1 MKKLLS
7 LLIGVSALAL
17 QVKADT
23 IALWTFESPNIPPTV
38 VGSSITGLLPSIGS
52 GTASGVH
59 ASASTIFSTAVGNGS
74 ANALSANNWTA
85 GDYWQFRVSTT
96 GFKDIQLSFAQRGDS
111 TGPTNFNLAFSLD
124 GANFTTALSFYTVRA
139 DNSGGAWNAG
149 SPNAATVRAVD
160 LASFTQLNNASDVYF
175 RLTSNVFGPPA
186 STGRIDDFQVTA
198 TAIPEPAHLLLPGLA
213 VLAFYRRLRR

>member
-1 MKKLLS
+1 MKKLLL
-7 LLIGVSALAL
+7 LLIGVSSLA
-17 QVKADT
+17 VRANADT
-23 IALWTFESPNIPPTV
+23 IAWWTFESPNIPPTV
-38 VGSSITGLLPSIGS
+38 VGSSITGLLPSVGS

-59 ASASTIFSTAVGNGS
+59 ANAATTFSTAVGNGS
-74 ANALSANNWTA
+74 ANALSANNWTV

-139 DNSGGAWNAG
+139 DNSGGGWSAG
-149 SPNAATVRAVD
+149 SPNAVTVRSVD
-160 LASFTQLNNASDVYF
+160 LTSYSQLNNASDVYF
-175 RLTSNVFGPPA
+175 RLTSNIFGPAA

-198 TAIPEPAHLLLPGLA
+198 TAIPEPTHLLLPGLA
-213 VLAFYRRLRR
+213 VLAFCRRFRR

>member
-1 MKKLLS
+1 MKKLFLLLMGIGSLS
-7 LLIGVSALAL
+7 L
-17 QVKADT
+17 QVNADT
-23 IALWTFESPNIPPTV
+23 IAWWTFESPNIAPTV
-38 VGSSITGLLPSIGS
+38 VGSSITGLLPNIGS

-59 ASASTIFSTAVGNGS
+59 ASAATTFSTAVGNGS

-124 GANFTTALSFYTVRA
+124 GASFTTALSFYTVRA
-139 DNSGGAWNAG
+139 DNSGGGWNAG

-160 LASFTQLNNASDVYF
+160 LSGYSQLNNASDVYF
-175 RLTSNVFGPPA
+175 RLTSNVFGPST
-186 STGRIDDFQVTA
+186 STGRIDDFHVTA

-213 VLAFYRRLRR
+213 VVAFYRRFRR